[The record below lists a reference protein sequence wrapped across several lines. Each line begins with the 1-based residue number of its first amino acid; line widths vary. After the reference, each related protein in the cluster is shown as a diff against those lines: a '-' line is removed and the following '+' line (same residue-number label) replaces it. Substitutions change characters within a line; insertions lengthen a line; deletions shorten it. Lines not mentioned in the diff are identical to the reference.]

1 MMHAFIFINYLPG
14 VAMISTMDD
23 EPIEART
30 SSADFRLKTFKLMVC
45 LSW

>member
-1 MMHAFIFINYLPG
+1 MMHAFIFINYLLG

-23 EPIEART
+23 EPIEARI
-30 SSADFRLKTFKLMVC
+30 SPAVFGFKTFKFMVC